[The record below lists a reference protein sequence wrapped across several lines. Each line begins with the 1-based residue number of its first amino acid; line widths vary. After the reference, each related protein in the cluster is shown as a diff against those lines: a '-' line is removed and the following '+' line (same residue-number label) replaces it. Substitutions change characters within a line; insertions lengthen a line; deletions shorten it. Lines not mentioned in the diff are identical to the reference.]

1 MALRLESLVDEI
13 ERAEP
18 DPLRRVALAKKRA
31 AELRSLADQLLDRV
45 VNDCRAAGVSWE
57 EVGPVLADAP
67 EAEAAPTAPLPTH
80 REHHGKYQALW
91 RWLRERD
98 DDLFATTF
106 GEIEDVLGF
115 PLPASCRA
123 HLPHWY
129 GYEGSA
135 VARAIIDAGWRARNV
150 DLANESL
157 LLVRDREP

>member
-1 MALRLESLVDEI
+1 MALRLSALVKEI
-13 ERAEP
+13 ERADP
-18 DPLRRVALAKKRA
+18 DPLRRVALAKERA
-31 AELRSLADQLLDRV
+31 AELRSLADQLLDRAV
-45 VNDCRAAGVSWE
+45 SDCRAAGVSWD
-57 EVGPVLADAP
+57 EVGPVLADPPATAADPAP
-67 EAEAAPTAPLPTH
+67 PPPTH

-106 GEIEDVLGF
+106 DEIEAVLGF

>member
-1 MALRLESLVDEI
+1 MALRLSSLLDEI
-13 ERAEP
+13 ERADP
-18 DPLRRVALAKKRA
+18 DPLRRVALAKERA
-31 AELRSLADQLLDRV
+31 AELRALADQLLDRV
-45 VNDCRAAGVSWE
+45 VNDCRAAGVSWD
-57 EVGPVLADAP
+57 EVGPVLADPPRMTESPAP
-67 EAEAAPTAPLPTH
+67 QVPTH

-106 GEIEDVLGF
+106 GEIEEVLGF

>member
-1 MALRLESLVDEI
+1 MALRLSSLVDEI
-13 ERAEP
+13 ERADP
-18 DPLRRVALAKKRA
+18 DPLRRVALAKERA

-45 VNDCRAAGVSWE
+45 VNDCRAAGVSWD
-57 EVGPVLADAP
+57 EVGPVLADP
-67 EAEAAPTAPLPTH
+67 PTTTDPTRPPPTH

-106 GEIEDVLGF
+106 AEIEAGLGV

-157 LLVRDREP
+157 LLVRDREA

>member
-1 MALRLESLVDEI
+1 MALRLETFVSEI
-13 ERAEP
+13 ERADS
-18 DPLRRVALAKKRA
+18 DPLRRVALAKERA
-31 AELRSLADQLLDRV
+31 AELRTLADELLDRV
-45 VNDCRAAGVSWE
+45 VNDCRAAGVGWE
-57 EVGPVLADAP
+57 EVGLVLADPPVTPVAP
-67 EAEAAPTAPLPTH
+67 EAQHPAR
-80 REHHGKYQALW
+80 REHHGKYQALYH
-91 RWLRERD
+91 WLRDRD

-106 GEIEDVLGF
+106 GEIEAVLGF

>member
-1 MALRLESLVDEI
+1 MALRLEALVSEI
-13 ERAEP
+13 ERADA
-18 DPLRRVALAKKRA
+18 DPLRRVALAKERA
-31 AELRSLADQLLDRV
+31 AELRTLADQLLDRV

-57 EVGPVLADAP
+57 EVGPVLADP
-67 EAEAAPTAPLPTH
+67 PDAEAVPAAPRPAR
-80 REHHGKYQALW
+80 REHHGKYQALYH
-91 RWLRERD
+91 WLRDRD

-106 GEIEDVLGF
+106 TEIEAVLGF
-115 PLPASCRA
+115 PLPASSRA

-157 LLVRDREP
+157 LLVRDREA